1 MNLIKLTLLGAMLVL
16 LLTIFGVK
24 LAESPESAFTTEL
37 CLTQCSS
44 KEGCRSCWS
53 VFIDSENYDLYERRF
68 DELMWKYEAW

>member
-24 LAESPESAFTTEL
+24 LAESPESAIITEL
-37 CLTQCSS
+37 CLTQCAS
-44 KEGCRSCWS
+44 KEGCRGCWE
-53 VFIDSENYDLYERRF
+53 VFIDSENYDLYERRI